1 MCFHLITTRFC
12 IPEAL
17 KVGSV
22 HHIFTFLQATRNQHK
37 SKAEVEANRIR
48 EQLLKNLVKHS
59 ALKRVLGSKANN
71 VDLSIRQ
78 HKENDMFELPPEKR
92 KLDEVLSG

>member
-1 MCFHLITTRFC
+1 M
-12 IPEAL
+12 
-17 KVGSV
+17 
-22 HHIFTFLQATRNQHK
+22 HHIFAFLQATRNQHK
-37 SKAEVEANRIR
+37 SKAEVEANRLR

-78 HKENDMFELPPEKR
+78 HKESDMFELPPEKR
-92 KLDEVLSG
+92 KLDEALSG